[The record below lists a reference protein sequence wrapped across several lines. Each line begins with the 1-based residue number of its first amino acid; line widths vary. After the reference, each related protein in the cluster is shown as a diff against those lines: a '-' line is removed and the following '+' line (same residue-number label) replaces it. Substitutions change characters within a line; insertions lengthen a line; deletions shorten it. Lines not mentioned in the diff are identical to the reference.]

1 MVTVNGDQATVVPIM
16 EGLTRLTAI
25 EPDGDIPWVGDR
37 AKDNAFAIPTP
48 K

>member
-25 EPDGDIPWVGDR
+25 EPDGDILGRRPRQGQG
-37 AKDNAFAIPTP
+37 AIPMP